1 MMRFPIELICNERN
15 DKLCS
20 QNAHDVFTTIPRI
33 ECGLKQAEAAAVVY
47 PPRTI
52 QYDDSKQT
60 VIQTFQDVSPPFRM
74 WMVFLLHNEWIAR
87 YRDIMLVR
95 SFKYCTIATT
105 KYDLQNK
112 VATTKYDLQNK
123 VATTKTS
130 IFLDLAKGV
139 KNSEN

>member
-1 MMRFPIELICNERN
+1 MRFPIELICNERNDKLN

-33 ECGLKQAEAAAVVY
+33 ECGLKQAEAAAAAVY

-60 VIQTFQDVSPPFRM
+60 VIQKFQDDSPPFRM
-74 WMVFLLHNEWIAR
+74 WIDFLLHNEWIAR

-112 VATTKYDLQNK
+112 VAS
-123 VATTKTS
+123 TKTS

>member
-1 MMRFPIELICNERN
+1 
-15 DKLCS
+15 
-20 QNAHDVFTTIPRI
+20 
-33 ECGLKQAEAAAVVY
+33 
-47 PPRTI
+47 
-52 QYDDSKQT
+52 
-60 VIQTFQDVSPPFRM
+60 M

-112 VATTKYDLQNK
+112 VAS
-123 VATTKTS
+123 TKTS